1 MSFANVFFYRS
12 RSAFLLMPLF
22 IGILALTAVGFGT
35 PASAQ
40 ENKKPPVSVIAYP
53 VESETVPQTL
63 ELLGLLQAKQSVEIR
78 STVTETVLTLPF
90 TEGQKIARGEVIAEL
105 NKQEELAELKQ
116 AGIIAAEAKRQYQRA
131 KNLKGR
137 GNITEATIDEL
148 KAQWLSAEAEIAI
161 IEARVQD
168 RTLRAPFDGQL
179 GFKQVHPGALVNNNT
194 LITTLDS
201 TEQMYL
207 DLQIP
212 DRYIEQIRLGQQI
225 AVKLDGGTLY
235 HGEIHVINPRIDP
248 QSLLLQVRALVKNP
262 NGLLK
267 SGMQVA
273 AQLNLGSERQ
283 LLVPETAILMQGEK
297 NFIYLI
303 NPEEGESKSFSV
315 HKQPVELGKRYRDRV
330 QILKGVAD
338 GDTVI
343 SQGIF
348 KVSPKSRVRIKAY
361 QQQQPLTELLRGK
374 PLSVPGGKSAAEN

>member
-1 MSFANVFFYRS
+1 
-12 RSAFLLMPLF
+12 MPLF
-22 IGILALTAVGFGT
+22 VCMTALATVAFST
-35 PASAQ
+35 SASAQ
-40 ENKKPPVSVIAYP
+40 ENKKPPVSVLAYP
-53 VESETVPQTL
+53 IESETIPQSL
-63 ELLGLLQAKQSVEIR
+63 ELLGLLQAKQAVEIR

-90 TEGQKIARGEVIAEL
+90 NEGQKIVRGEVIAEL

-248 QSLLLQVRALVKNP
+248 QSLLLQVRALVENP
-262 NGLLK
+262 DGLLK

-297 NFIYLI
+297 NFVYLI
-303 NPEEGESKSFSV
+303 NQEESESKTFSV
-315 HKQPVELGKRYRDRV
+315 RKQPVELGKRYQDRV
-330 QILKGVAD
+330 QILQGVAD

-361 QQQQPLTELLRGK
+361 QQQQPLSELLRGK